1 MHSKTKKM
9 SGVLMSALFLFG
21 CSGGAGLMDNI
32 MQSWQGASVDEVISQ
47 WGFPHDERRVVG
59 RKILIW
65 NRNVQAV
72 MPAVASTYGSA
83 NMVGNTAFYSSTTT
97 YSGGRVMTGS
107 CVRILE
113 VDDKN
118 KVVRG
123 LWEGNNCPFLEM
135 GPYSNWRKR

>member
-1 MHSKTKKM
+1 MGSNKKLF
-9 SGVLMSALFLFG
+9 GLLVSALFLSG

-47 WGFPHDERRVVG
+47 WGFPHEERRVAG

-65 NRNVQAV
+65 HRNVQAV
-72 MPAVASTYGSA
+72 MPAAATTYGSA
-83 NMVGNTAFYSSTTT
+83 NVIGNTAFYSGTTT
-97 YSGGRVMTGS
+97 YSGARVISGS
-107 CVRILE
+107 CVRMLQ
-113 VDDKN
+113 VDDDN

-123 LWEGNNCPFLEM
+123 QWEGNNCPFLEM